1 MTSELIP
8 KPVFYTLGKV
18 LDVAAFKPGLA
29 PVKGTKT
36 KLPKSEILA
45 EIGRAFSR
53 SGLLIS

>member
-18 LDVAAFKPGLA
+18 LDVAAFKPGSA

-45 EIGRAFSR
+45 EIGSP
-53 SGLLIS
+53 